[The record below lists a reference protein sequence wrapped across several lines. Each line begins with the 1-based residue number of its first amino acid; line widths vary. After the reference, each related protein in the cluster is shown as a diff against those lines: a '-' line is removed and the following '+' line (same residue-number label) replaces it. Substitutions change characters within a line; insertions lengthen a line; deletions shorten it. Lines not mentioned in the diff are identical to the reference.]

1 MTAVDGDAPLDEAAE
16 SRSRHEETLTRLA
29 RGGSLN
35 LVGAAVS
42 GAVGILVV
50 VVVARALDVTA
61 AGSFFAATSVFL
73 IVVAVVELGADTGLV
88 RFLPKYLVERRHRD
102 IRTALWVALLPV
114 AVLAIVGAVV
124 LLIVAP
130 GLTRLGAGSDS
141 SDSFVDALR
150 LLALFLPLAAATDVA
165 LAATQGY
172 GTMRPNVLIER
183 FGRSALQGLAVLAAV
198 LVADRSSL
206 DLVTL
211 AWAAPYAL
219 SAAAALWALAWIV
232 RRRERA
238 DRAYDATHEGALAT
252 AAEDGRTTREVAGE
266 FWRYTGPRAV
276 ARISQAALQRSDIVL
291 IAALRSPAEAAIY
304 TAATRFLVFGQLGTL
319 AIQQVLAPQLSRLLT
334 LGDSHVANKV
344 FQTSTA
350 WLMTLSWPIYL
361 VSATCAPVLLL
372 VFGRGYES
380 GHATIVILSLTML
393 LASAAGPVD
402 VALLM
407 GGRSGLSLANN
418 VISLVVDIGLNLVL
432 IPAYGL
438 TGAAI
443 SWSVAL
449 IVRNVLPL
457 VQVRSMMHM
466 SPFGRGAGWVAV
478 SSVLCF
484 GLLPLVAGWA
494 WGQTVPVAAV
504 AVAVGCLGYSAL
516 LWRGRRVVEIDA
528 FRTLLRPARPAGRT
542 RPT

>member
-1 MTAVDGDAPLDEAAE
+1 M
-16 SRSRHEETLTRLA
+16 
-29 RGGSLN
+29 
-35 LVGAAVS
+35 
-42 GAVGILVV
+42 
-50 VVVARALDVTA
+50 
-61 AGSFFAATSVFL
+61 
-73 IVVAVVELGADTGLV
+73 
-88 RFLPKYLVERRHRD
+88 
-102 IRTALWVALLPV
+102 
-114 AVLAIVGAVV
+114 
-124 LLIVAP
+124 
-130 GLTRLGAGSDS
+130 
-141 SDSFVDALR
+141 
-150 LLALFLPLAAATDVA
+150 
-165 LAATQGY
+165 
-172 GTMRPNVLIER
+172 
-183 FGRSALQGLAVLAAV
+183 
-198 LVADRSSL
+198 
-206 DLVTL
+206 
-211 AWAAPYAL
+211 
-219 SAAAALWALAWIV
+219 
-232 RRRERA
+232 
-238 DRAYDATHEGALAT
+238 
-252 AAEDGRTTREVAGE
+252 
-266 FWRYTGPRAV
+266 
-276 ARISQAALQRSDIVL
+276 
-291 IAALRSPAEAAIY
+291 
-304 TAATRFLVFGQLGTL
+304 
-319 AIQQVLAPQLSRLLT
+319 LAPQLSRLLT

>member
-1 MTAVDGDAPLDEAAE
+1 M
-16 SRSRHEETLTRLA
+16 
-29 RGGSLN
+29 GG
-35 LVGAAVS
+35 
-42 GAVGILVV
+42 
-50 VVVARALDVTA
+50 
-61 AGSFFAATSVFL
+61 
-73 IVVAVVELGADTGLV
+73 
-88 RFLPKYLVERRHRD
+88 
-102 IRTALWVALLPV
+102 
-114 AVLAIVGAVV
+114 
-124 LLIVAP
+124 
-130 GLTRLGAGSDS
+130 
-141 SDSFVDALR
+141 
-150 LLALFLPLAAATDVA
+150 
-165 LAATQGY
+165 
-172 GTMRPNVLIER
+172 
-183 FGRSALQGLAVLAAV
+183 
-198 LVADRSSL
+198 
-206 DLVTL
+206 
-211 AWAAPYAL
+211 PYAL

-350 WLMTLSWPIYL
+350 WLMTLVMADLPRVRDL
-361 VSATCAPVLLL
+361 CAGPAARLRARVR
-372 VFGRGYES
+372 V

-418 VISLVVDIGLNLVL
+418 VISLIVDIGLNLVL

-457 VQVRSMMHM
+457 VQVRSMMRM